1 MANAGRDV
9 IALAFAVAL
18 TAAAAPAFAQS
29 TDCSDKDP
37 DKAIAGCTADIQRA
51 TPVPTAQGMLPVYYS
66 LRAAAYQKK
75 DMFEPA
81 KADLDMAVSLQPEF
95 PAYFNRAVFFSDYG
109 MAAEAIDDFAAA
121 IALYEKK
128 MPPEK
133 EREEAYVQA
142 NLQRAEALRRI
153 GRPADALVNF
163 DKAAALRPDNMEILY
178 NRALANSRLERLEAV
193 IADLTMVID
202 KGRRQSFYVSGL
214 INRGLAYMRR
224 NDFRAAIADLDR
236 ALAAEPSS
244 PLALV
249 RRGYV
254 FEQAGQR
261 DKAIADYRAALSIY
275 AKMEEAHEG
284 LKRLGAAPA
293 N

>member
-1 MANAGRDV
+1 MKKQATLLLVILMAFV
-9 IALAFAVAL
+9 LPVS
-18 TAAAAPAFAQS
+18 AQS
-29 TDCSDKDP
+29 TDCHSGDP

-109 MAAEAIDDFAAA
+109 MTAEALADFAAA

-153 GRPADALVNF
+153 GRPAEALVNF
-163 DKAAALRPDNMEILY
+163 DKAAALRPDNMEIFY
-178 NRALANSRLERLEAV
+178 NRALANSRLERLDAV
-193 IADLTMVID
+193 IADLTRVID
-202 KGRRQSFYVSGL
+202 NGRREGFYVSSL
-214 INRGLAYMRR
+214 INRGLAHMRR
-224 NDFRAAIADLDR
+224 NDFPAAVADLDR
-236 ALAAEPSS
+236 ALAAEPGS
-244 PLALV
+244 PLGLV
-249 RRGYV
+249 RRGYIY
-254 FEQAGQR
+254 ERAGQR
-261 DKAIADYRAALSIY
+261 EKAVTDYRAALGVYSR
-275 AKMEEAHEG
+275 MEEAIEG
-284 LKRLGAAPA
+284 LKRLGAAR
-293 N
+293 